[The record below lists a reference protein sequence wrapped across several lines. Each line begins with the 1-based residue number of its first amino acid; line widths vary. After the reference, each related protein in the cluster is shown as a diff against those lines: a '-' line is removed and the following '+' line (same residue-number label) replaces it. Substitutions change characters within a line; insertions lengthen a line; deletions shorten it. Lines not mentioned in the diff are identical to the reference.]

1 MRYKMI
7 ISYDG
12 TNYKG
17 FQAQINEITIEETLN
32 SCLSQLFKQEIKAV
46 GSGRTDA
53 NVHAIGQVVHF
64 DSDKEIK
71 PDNLKNGLNSILPKD
86 IFVKNIEIVDKDFH
100 SRFSAKSKEYRYYIS
115 KEYNPIIKNYSAY
128 YYNLNVGKMKEAIR
142 YFVGTHDF
150 TSFSFYVLNKPTI
163 KTIFDAHINEYND
176 YLEIVFIGDG
186 FLKYM
191 VRIMVGT
198 LIEIGLNKRQPEDI
212 IEIFEKKDRRYAGK
226 TAAANGLFLYKV
238 NY

>member
-32 SCLSQLFKQEIKAV
+32 NCLTHLFKQEVRVV

-64 DSDKEIK
+64 DTDKEINK
-71 PDNLKNGLNSILPKD
+71 ENLKKGINSILPKD
-86 IFVKNIEIVDKDFH
+86 IYVKEVEIVNENFH
-100 SRFSAKSKEYRYYIS
+100 SRFSAKSKEYRYYIA
-115 KEYNPIIKNYSAY
+115 KEYNPITKNYSAY
-128 YYNLNVGKMKEAIR
+128 IYNLNIDKMKEAIK
-142 YFVGTHDF
+142 YFIGTHDF

-163 KTIFDAHINEYND
+163 KTIFDAYINESND
-176 YLEIVFIGDG
+176 YLEIIFVGDG

-198 LIEIGLNKRQPEDI
+198 LIEIGLNKKKPEDI
-212 IEIFEKKDRRYAGK
+212 INIFEKKDRRYAGK

>member
-32 SCLSQLFKQEIKAV
+32 DCLKQLFKDEIKV
-46 GSGRTDA
+46 IGSGRTDA

-64 DSDKEIK
+64 DSDKLIK
-71 PDNLKNGLNSILPKD
+71 EENLKNGLNSILPKD
-86 IFVKNIEIVDKDFH
+86 IYVKDIEIVNEDFH
-100 SRFSAKSKEYRYYIS
+100 ARFSCKSKEYRYYIS
-115 KEYNPIIKNYSAY
+115 KEYNPITKNYSAY
-128 YYNLNVGKMKEAIR
+128 IYNLNVEKMKEAIK
-142 YFVGTHDF
+142 YFIGTNDF
-150 TSFSFYVLNKPTI
+150 TSFSFYVENKPTI
-163 KTIFDAHINEYND
+163 KTIYDAYINDLGD
-176 YLEIVFIGDG
+176 YLEIAFIGDG

-198 LIEIGLNKRQPEDI
+198 LIEVGLNKRKPTDI
-212 IEIFEKKDRRYAGK
+212 LDIFEKKDRKYAGK